1 MKRKIH
7 PDSKVTITKVKL
19 TNYDEDLQPDNQMT
33 GLEVGYT
40 EELLNDEGALD
51 FVREHPGTKLRNF
64 LSHDDL
70 INRFE
75 ALRPHMALY
84 CEYADPADV
93 DDVDDFDKLDFRH
106 VFVTQVT
113 LTGHSENAGLVL
125 TGFRVL
131 ADGSKLNLNTPNIK
145 YEYSEYK
152 FAHELSEAVDEL
164 MAEAMLALVER
175 KRKIVQAE
183 LFDEDEAATDDEYNQ
198 ALGDL
203 RADVKSGKLKITVG
217 EALGVR
223 EL

>member
-1 MKRKIH
+1 MKRQMQQPSRI
-7 PDSKVTITKVKL
+7 TINKVKIS
-19 TNYDEDLQPDNQMT
+19 NYDETLDAESQMT
-33 GLEVGYT
+33 GLELGYS
-40 EELLNDEGALD
+40 EELMDADGGFEFAK
-51 FVREHPGTKLRNF
+51 EHPNVKLRNF
-64 LSHDDL
+64 LCHNDL
-70 INRFE
+70 IATFE

-84 CEYADPADV
+84 CEYADTADV
-93 DDVDDFDKLDFRH
+93 DEVEDFDKLDFRH

-164 MAEAMLALVER
+164 MAEAMLALVDR